1 MVRSRSRRGAAARGM
16 TLPGSGAVRAPAHV
30 IGHRKT
36 SQSGMTL
43 IEILVV
49 ITILGLIAAA
59 VAVNVVGQ
67 LGEAKVKQAKTDLH
81 TLENCL
87 DLYKIDKGRYP
98 STEEGLSAV
107 VAAGKCKPNLKDPW
121 QREYVYLYPGQTHP
135 NGFDL
140 KSYGADG
147 APGGDGE
154 NADIVNP

>member
-1 MVRSRSRRGAAARGM
+1 VNRPRIARAAAR
-16 TLPGSGAVRAPAHV
+16 
-30 IGHRKT
+30 
-36 SQSGMTL
+36 GMTL

-87 DLYKIDKGRYP
+87 DLFKIDKGRYP
-98 STEEGLSAV
+98 TTEEGLQAV
-107 VAAGKCKPNLKDPW
+107 VAAGKCKPRLKDPW
-121 QREYVYLYPGQTHP
+121 GRDYVYLCPGQLHP
-135 NGFDL
+135 ESFDL

-147 APGGDGE
+147 QPGGDGE
-154 NADIVNP
+154 NADVVNQ